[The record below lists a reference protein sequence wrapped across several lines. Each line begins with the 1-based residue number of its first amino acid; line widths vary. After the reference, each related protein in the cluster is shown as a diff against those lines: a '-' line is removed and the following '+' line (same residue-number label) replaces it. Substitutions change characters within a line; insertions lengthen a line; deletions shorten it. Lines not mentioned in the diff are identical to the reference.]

1 MRINLKYSHFK
12 AIFPKTNSLVF
23 CFLSKK
29 VIIENESNEN
39 QLSLT
44 DENEQNPKLE
54 PIEIKEE
61 KEEMLSSNEN
71 LPDKDSS
78 CSNPIESSSTDQ
90 FLHSCPTSE
99 SNSSSRTNSE
109 TKTET
114 IKVNISFQ
122 TKKQQ

>member
-1 MRINLKYSHFK
+1 MKINLKYSHFK

-61 KEEMLSSNEN
+61 KEEMLSSNEKIHRVQIQLN
-71 LPDKDSS
+71 LRRQINFFILVQRQNQIHLLEQIQKP
-78 CSNPIESSSTDQ
+78 
-90 FLHSCPTSE
+90 
-99 SNSSSRTNSE
+99 
-109 TKTET
+109 
-114 IKVNISFQ
+114 
-122 TKKQQ
+122 KQKLSK